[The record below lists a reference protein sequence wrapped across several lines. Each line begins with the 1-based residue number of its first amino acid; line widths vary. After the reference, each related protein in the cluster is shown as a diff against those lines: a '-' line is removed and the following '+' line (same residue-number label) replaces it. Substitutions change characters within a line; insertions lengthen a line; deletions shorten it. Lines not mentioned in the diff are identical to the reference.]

1 MIGSIVH
8 LSDTHFGGEA
18 DLSLIEAVEDLLPD
32 LEPTATVVSG
42 DLTVRARHGE
52 FQAARAFVRE
62 LERTAPVM
70 VIPGNHD
77 VQWWLRPF
85 LPFGTAAKCRKY
97 AAYFG
102 PDLTPST
109 YLPGVFIAAA
119 QTSHGLAW
127 GSLTLQPR
135 DIAVKGHLPAE
146 EIQRVTELFRQAD
159 PTQLRVLVVHHNVLP
174 GEISGRMGLARW
186 KRAQQRIV
194 DSGAELVLCGHDHQ
208 ESAQQLAGKVVVS
221 CVGTLSQRSRGDRP
235 STFHRVCW
243 DPESIQIEQYRWDG
257 KRGLFKRSDVHAFS
271 RTAKVR
277 EARVPARSS

>member
-32 LEPTATVVSG
+32 LAPTATVVSG
-42 DLTVRARHGE
+42 DFTIRARYGE

-62 LERTAPVM
+62 LERTSPVM

-85 LPFGTAAKCRKY
+85 LPFGTAAMYQKY
-97 AAYFG
+97 ATYFG
-102 PDLTPST
+102 PDLSPST
-109 YLPGVFIAAA
+109 SLPGVLLAAA
-119 QTSHGLAW
+119 QTSHGVAW

-135 DIAVKGHLPAE
+135 DIAVKGHLPAK
-146 EIQRVTELFRQAD
+146 EIQRVSQLFRQAD
-159 PTQLRVLVVHHNVLP
+159 PRQLRVLVVHHNVLR

-186 KRAQQRIV
+186 KLAQQRIV

-208 ESAQQLAGKVVVS
+208 ESAHQLGGKVVVS
-221 CVGTLSQRSRGDRP
+221 CVGALSKRARGDQP
-235 STFHRVCW
+235 AVFHRVCW

-257 KRGLFKRSDVHAFS
+257 ERNLFKRSDVYAFA
-271 RTAKVR
+271 RTNKVH
-277 EARVPARSS
+277 EARVPAQAS

>member
-18 DLSLIEAVEDLLPD
+18 DLALIEAVQDLLPD

-85 LPFGTAAKCRKY
+85 LPFGVAAKYQKY
-97 AAYFG
+97 NKYFG

-109 YLPGVFIAAA
+109 SLPGVFIASA
-119 QTSHGLAW
+119 QTSHGVAW

-146 EIQRVTELFRQAD
+146 EVGRVSELFRQAD
-159 PTQLRVLVVHHNVLP
+159 PAQLRVLLVHHNVMP
-174 GEISGRMGLARW
+174 GELSGRAGLARW
-186 KRAQQRIV
+186 KRAQQRVI

-208 ESAQQLAGKVVVS
+208 ECTQQLAGKVVVS
-221 CVGTLSQRSRGDRP
+221 CVGTLSKRSRGDRP
-235 STFHRVCW
+235 SVFHRVYW
-243 DPESIQIEQYRWDG
+243 DLELIQVEQYRWDG
-257 KRGLFKRSDVHAFS
+257 DRSLFKRSDVYAFA
-271 RTAKVR
+271 RTNKVH
-277 EARVPARSS
+277 EARVTARAG